1 MGKTIT
7 ETYPPLPLDKL
18 LLAINNFSTSSTTEK
33 RKLIKQLVR
42 QHVTLSVEW
51 QPGWRFK
58 RARLLKSK
66 EDIPKNVNEIIWR
79 KDIPATIGRA
89 NPAGFPVLYLADRED
104 TALSEVRV
112 NNGRV
117 VIADFE
123 ILPDRKIQ
131 VVPIG
136 ELSLVQK
143 KGRGDILGDGSK
155 HINDMINACNPEE
168 AKALLITDNF
178 LLECLTSADENYEI
192 SSYVA
197 KCIFDKLPKISA
209 IAYPSQRQRGAINF
223 AVRIEKEQ
231 FWDNWGVRA
240 VKCLDAR
247 HLAYGYYNVSNI
259 NHVTGMTYSGEFVW
273 DDKLDQ
279 ERSTMLLDPLWVPT
293 KSLES

>member
-1 MGKTIT
+1 MPKT
-7 ETYPPLPLDKL
+7 
-18 LLAINNFSTSSTTEK
+18 
-33 RKLIKQLVR
+33 
-42 QHVTLSVEW
+42 
-51 QPGWRFK
+51 
-58 RARLLKSK
+58 
-66 EDIPKNVNEIIWR
+66 VNEIIWR
-79 KDIPATIGRA
+79 KDIPATLGGS

-112 NNGRV
+112 TNCRV

-155 HINDMINACNPEE
+155 DINDMINACNPEE

-178 LLECLTSADENYEI
+178 LFEYLTSADENYEI
-192 SSYVA
+192 SSYIA

-231 FWDNWGVRA
+231 FWDNWG
-240 VKCLDAR
+240 LE
-247 HLAYGYYNVSNI
+247 LLNVWMQGI
-259 NHVTGMTYSGEFVW
+259 WRMATITF
-273 DDKLDQ
+273 Q
-279 ERSTMLLDPLWVPT
+279 I
-293 KSLES
+293 

>member
-1 MGKTIT
+1 MSKTIT

-18 LLAINNFSTSSTTEK
+18 LVAIDNFSTSSTEEK
-33 RKLIKQLVR
+33 YKLIKQLVAC
-42 QHVTLSVEW
+42 HALLSVSW
-51 QPGWRFK
+51 GAGRSFK
-58 RARLLKSK
+58 RARLLKAK
-66 EDIPKNVNEIIWR
+66 EEMPKTVNEIIWR

-112 NNGRV
+112 INDRV
-117 VIADFE
+117 VVAYFE
-123 ILPDRKIQ
+123 ILPDGVIQ
-131 VVPIG
+131 VAPIG

-143 KGRGDILGDGSK
+143 TGRGNILGDSSK
-155 HINDMINACNPEE
+155 DINDMINACNPEE

-197 KCIFDKLPKISA
+197 KCIFDNLPNVSA
-209 IAYPSQRQRGAINF
+209 IAYPSQRQRGAINI
-223 AVRIEKEQ
+223 AVRIKKEE
-231 FWDNWGVRA
+231 FWENWGVRA
-240 VKCLDAR
+240 IKCLDAR

-273 DDKLDQ
+273 DDELDQ